1 MIRHGGV
8 VMRDPSPRDPSPIT
22 TVNFQPAPLLPPE
35 DGTVKPVS
43 FLPVFFGAGLALIF
57 ILNAKNSVGNG
68 LGNYT
73 FNFR

>member
-8 VMRDPSPRDPSPIT
+8 VMRDPSPIT

-43 FLPVFFGAGLALIF
+43 ILPVIFGAGLCLLI
-57 ILNAKNSVGNG
+57 ILNAKNNG
-68 LGNYT
+68 LGNFT
-73 FNFR
+73 LNLR